1 MEIAQQYLL
10 AKKEELAI
18 LAKNESPHI
27 DPKLRSD
34 IEEEIAKVTNYLN
47 DTATTQQGGS
57 RSQMGGTPDPR
68 AHIDEK
74 FMKNYITEYVRIDTT
89 ILSNLYG
96 LTKIV
101 ETIYDARDVTA
112 IIGFDIDIYL
122 PIAFDIIR
130 ELSDI
135 INSGAKNEEQQYL
148 LTARINNNNIPGV
161 SMYASIMQRFIDML
175 SLITNKNRYIEV
187 PATEAEFKQHI
198 NDLFILWKD
207 QLIQDNLSVNNSD
220 FEQNGKYKTFN
231 QIF

>member
-27 DPKLRSD
+27 DPKLLSD
-34 IEEEIAKVTNYLN
+34 IENEITNVKDYLN
-47 DTATTQQGGS
+47 DSGTTQQGGS

-89 ILSNLYG
+89 MLSNLNE
-96 LTKIV
+96 LTDIIEKIYNTRSTADV
-101 ETIYDARDVTA
+101 ESGV
-112 IIGFDIDIYL
+112 DIYL

-207 QLIQDNLSVNNSD
+207 QLIQDNVSVNNSD

>member
-27 DPKLRSD
+27 DPKLLSD
-34 IEEEIAKVTNYLN
+34 IENEITNVKDYLN
-47 DTATTQQGGS
+47 DSGTTQQGGS

-89 ILSNLYG
+89 MLSNLNE
-96 LTKIV
+96 LTDIIEKIYNTRSTADV
-101 ETIYDARDVTA
+101 ESGVN
-112 IIGFDIDIYL
+112 IYL

-207 QLIQDNLSVNNSD
+207 QLIQDNVSVNNSD